1 MLANNRLNAVVPVIL
16 AGGSGTRLWPLSTPQ
31 NPKQFVLKG
40 ASGRSLFQE
49 AVLRVADPALFAP
62 PLVVANVNHRE
73 LVREQ
78 LEEIRCDNAQV
89 MFEPV
94 ARNTA
99 VAITL
104 AALALPPHSPM
115 LIMPSDHVIEQPE
128 LLIQAVNSAQAAVQ
142 AGHILIFAIP
152 PREANTDYG
161 YIEIGEGREQW
172 PGICHVRRFTEKPDA
187 ATATAFLKA
196 GNYGWNSG
204 IFLMHAHTVIEEMEA
219 YAPEIISACRTAVST
234 SKRMDEHIMLDEAA
248 LAAAPSLP
256 FDRAVMEHTKRAM
269 VVALDMG
276 WSDMGSFAAIAQ
288 ASAPKM

>member
-1 MLANNRLNAVVPVIL
+1 M
-16 AGGSGTRLWPLSTPQ
+16 
-31 NPKQFVLKG
+31 LKG
-40 ASGRSLFQE
+40 TSGRSLFQE
-49 AVLRVADPALFAP
+49 AVLRVADQTLFAP

-73 LVREQ
+73 LVRAQ
-78 LEEIRCDNAQV
+78 LEEIRCDNARV
-89 MFEPV
+89 LFEPV

-104 AALALPPHSPM
+104 AALALPPQSPM
-115 LIMPSDHVIEQPE
+115 LVMPSDHVIEQPE
-128 LLIQAVNSAQAAVQ
+128 SLIQAVYAGAAAVQ

-161 YIEIGEGREQW
+161 YIEIGEGSEEW

-204 IFLMHAHTVIEEMEA
+204 IFLMRAHTVIEEMEA
-219 YAPEIISACRTAVST
+219 YAPEIISACRTAMSAST
-234 SKRMDEHIMLDEAA
+234 RMDGQSMLDETA
-248 LAAAPSLP
+248 LAAVPSHP

-269 VVALDMG
+269 VTTLDMG
-276 WSDMGSFAAIAQ
+276 WSDMGSWEALLHAGDIVI
-288 ASAPKM
+288 